1 MEKREIL
8 QSALDARND
17 EFLGYQVNIDN
28 YTRAIDKINAEH
40 QNNPAMI
47 EFRDRLTDMLESHKI
62 EQLKSMIIRDV
73 IADQLN
79 EMGAS

>member
-8 QSALDARND
+8 QSALDSRND
-17 EFLGYQVNIDN
+17 EFLGYQINIDN
-28 YTRAIDKINAEH
+28 YTRAINKINAEH
-40 QNNPAMI
+40 QDNPAMI